1 MFSSAA
7 DQKIRPITLSDAFS
21 SNRSS
26 EITYS
31 PNEISQMVD
40 NLYYTLLSSKV
51 LPKETPKPEPTLSN
65 LRILIS
71 TICNE
76 FLLEIDQPILKT
88 NCSPEFIGKP
98 LEDKKILE
106 NEESK
111 KEHKVNEDNMKSEL
125 EIEDLL
131 NRLLFADQDVVF
143 TEKNCKEIAALMI
156 DLSNNSSTNKLKN
169 QKQMLEEK
177 VISYGEELVKSKR
190 LVKDRENEVKK
201 LEKQLIHLKEDREYY
216 VNPSYPQSLAN
227 SDTPGPSDFTD

>member
-40 NLYYTLLSSKV
+40 NLYNTLISSKV
-51 LPKETPKPEPTLSN
+51 LPKETPKPEPTIQN
-65 LRILIS
+65 LKILTS

-88 NCSPEFIGKP
+88 HSSPEILGKP
-98 LEDKKILE
+98 LEGKKILE
-106 NEESK
+106 IEELK
-111 KEHKVNEDNMKSEL
+111 KEHKENEDNAKSEL

-131 NRLLFADQDVVF
+131 NQLLFADQDVVF
-143 TEKNCKEIAALMI
+143 SEKNCKEIAALMI

-177 VISYGEELVKSKR
+177 VICYGEELVRSKR
-190 LVKDRENEVKK
+190 VVKDKAIEVKK
-201 LEKQLIHLKEDREYY
+201 LEKQLNHLKEDREYY
-216 VNPSYPQSLAN
+216 VNFTN
-227 SDTPGPSDFTD
+227 TDTPRPSELTDY